1 MNQDISLSESYFI
14 EKGNFKTIINKL
26 PSYKD
31 EFSGLLLCTKGTL
44 TLNVENEIILIQENE
59 LVGFQPF
66 ISIKEVEVSDD
77 CEATILGIHNNLSP
91 FIADTIKTF
100 EPIHILRLNHF
111 SKVELNQNQIENL
124 TNLIA
129 LFSQKL
135 EDKKSVFKHQ
145 KINVVFNLILIE
157 IIELFIQKKN
167 HFNDL
172 SRAKII
178 TSEFINL
185 LNSNTNQQKGIEYFA
200 KKLNITPKHLIS
212 SVKTITKETPRKII
226 DKMILNK
233 AKKILIEK
241 DSTIQEIAENLGFSD
256 ASSFTKFFKKN
267 QGETPKNYRTNQ
279 IKLG

>member
-185 LNSNTNQQKGIEYFA
+185 LNSNINQQKGIEYFA